1 MPYSIHKGGTAAL
14 KASRSYIMSS
24 STSLLVSVPQITQ
37 AQVDALRP
45 VTTFQDPEFILPVVN
60 SVHTAEDVA
69 WKYAQKSCRK
79 NEKVANLKTF
89 NYDGKAWNF
98 TFIVTSD

>member
-1 MPYSIHKGGTAAL
+1 MPYWSYQGGTAAL
-14 KASRSYIMSS
+14 HNLRSYTMSS

-45 VTTFQDPEFILPVVN
+45 VTTFQDPEIILPVIN

-69 WKYAQKSCRK
+69 WKYAQKSCRAH
-79 NEKVANLKTF
+79 EKVAKLISF

-98 TFIVTSD
+98 TFEVTTD